1 MNLDRRHD
9 RHAELVGKHFNGVG
23 PGAEGLFAR
32 SCRLVTRSLSRRTL
46 LTALAGVAAGAHA
59 TDAPG
64 ARRRPWPRGA
74 ATPALDLP
82 AWEGPSWSLARA
94 RGQVVLLNFWASWC
108 EPCRVELPSLEVL
121 AERHARDRV
130 QVVTV
135 NFRETDGAIRRFLA
149 QTDCS
154 LPILRDVDGG
164 AARDWGVRV
173 FPSTVVIGRDGR
185 ATFTVIGEFDWT
197 GAEAR
202 AWIAPLL

>member
-1 MNLDRRHD
+1 MQIPGCPIVDKDRR
-9 RHAELVGKHFNGVG
+9 ALLSALLGM
-23 PGAEGLFAR
+23 GAAAQ
-32 SCRLVTRSLSRRTL
+32 
-46 LTALAGVAAGAHA
+46 TAA
-59 TDAPG
+59 APG
-64 ARRRPWPRGA
+64 AQRRPWPRGLS
-74 ATPALDLP
+74 TPTLQVP
-82 AWEGPSWSLARA
+82 TWEGMPWSLASA

-108 EPCRVELPSLEVL
+108 EPCRAEMPSLELL
-121 AERHARDRV
+121 AERHQHDRV

-135 NFRETDGAIRRFLA
+135 NFRETEGAIRRFLA

-154 LPILRDVDGG
+154 LPVLRDVDGA

-185 ATFTVIGEFDWT
+185 AAFTVIGELDWT

>member
-1 MNLDRRHD
+1 L
-9 RHAELVGKHFNGVG
+9 
-23 PGAEGLFAR
+23 
-32 SCRLVTRSLSRRTL
+32 
-46 LTALAGVAAGAHA
+46 
-59 TDAPG
+59 
-64 ARRRPWPRGA
+64 
-74 ATPALDLP
+74 
-82 AWEGPSWSLARA
+82 
-94 RGQVVLLNFWASWC
+94 
-108 EPCRVELPSLEVL
+108 L
-121 AERHARDRV
+121 AERHMRDRV
-130 QVVTV
+130 QVMAV

-185 ATFTVIGEFDWT
+185 ATFTVIGELDWT